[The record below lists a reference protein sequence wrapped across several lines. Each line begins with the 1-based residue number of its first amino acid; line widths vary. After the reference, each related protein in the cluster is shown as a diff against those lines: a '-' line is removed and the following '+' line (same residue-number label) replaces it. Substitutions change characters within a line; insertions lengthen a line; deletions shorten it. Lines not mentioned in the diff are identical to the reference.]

1 MIYSRI
7 ISKLLYMDNK
17 YNTKLNTNKLFVK
30 DTNKLFVEDT
40 NKLMLKNKKISIP
53 ANDSILKN
61 KFWMNIYEKMK
72 TIIYNYSY
80 KNNENNITYKKE
92 LHDGQSI
99 LKNVFKNS
107 SFISPI
113 IVDYIKNR
121 LTHYYIIEYDNNIIY
136 YFVKNKTKSINK
148 KINKDI
154 NELCRIIYTM
164 KILFDRT
171 NKNNKQIL
179 YYFPTPLK
187 KRINNN
193 THILGVNECNTG
205 YSHLESLYEKKEDI
219 HCCHSNGSIYIFRKE
234 EHYKV
239 LIHELIHAC
248 YKDRDMILSDENE
261 LFSKNFCVNQQ
272 ILLNESYTETIATI
286 LNLFYLHIILYN
298 KSNNKSLN
306 KSQNKL
312 TNKNMNI
319 LELMYINES
328 KYSFYTMAKILNFY
342 KINSINDFTKYSNQK
357 GCNTVFLQETNVFSY
372 YIVKPLLLYNVN
384 IFSDFLKK
392 YTNNFSVVSKDCVKY
407 FSKMILNIIH
417 NDKKIQNIIK
427 MLLLKFKNC
436 KNKSLRLTLYEIK

>member
-1 MIYSRI
+1 M
-7 ISKLLYMDNK
+7 N
-17 YNTKLNTNKLFVK
+17 
-30 DTNKLFVEDT
+30 NKLFVEDT
-40 NKLMLKNKKISIP
+40 NKLMLKNKKISIT
-53 ANDSILKN
+53 NNESILKN
-61 KFWMNIYEKMK
+61 KFWMNVYDKMK
-72 TIIYNYSY
+72 TIIDNY
-80 KNNENNITYKKE
+80 KNNITYTKLKKEE
-92 LHDGQSI
+92 LHDGSTI
-99 LKNVFKNS
+99 LTHVFKDS
-107 SFISPI
+107 AFISETI
-113 IVDYIKNR
+113 IKYIKSH
-121 LTHYYIIEYDNNIIY
+121 LTHYYLIEFDNNLIY
-136 YFVKNKTKSINK
+136 YFVKSNTKKSKSINS

-164 KILFDRT
+164 KILFNRT

-205 YSHLESLYEKKEDI
+205 YSYLESLYDKK
-219 HCCHSNGSIYIFRKE
+219 HCCHPNGNIYIFRKE

-248 YKDRDMILSDENE
+248 YKDQDMILSDENE
-261 LFSKNFCVNQQ
+261 LFSKNFCINKQ

-298 KSNNKSLN
+298 FNNKTYKSISKINN
-306 KSQNKL
+306 KKYISK
-312 TNKNMNI
+312 NKNMKM
-319 LELMYINES
+319 LENMYINET

-372 YIVKPLLLYNVN
+372 YIVKPLLLYNIN
-384 IFSDFLKK
+384 NFSAFLKK
-392 YTNNFSVVSKDCVKY
+392 YTDNFSVVSQDCVKY

-436 KNKSLRLTLYEIK
+436 KNKSLRLTLYEIN

>member
-1 MIYSRI
+1 MFI
-7 ISKLLYMDNK
+7 N
-17 YNTKLNTNKLFVK
+17 
-30 DTNKLFVEDT
+30 DTNKLII
-40 NKLMLKNKKISIP
+40 KNKKINIS
-53 ANDSILKN
+53 NNESILKN
-61 KFWMNIYEKMK
+61 KFWMNVYVKMK
-72 TIIYNYSY
+72 TIIHNYPY
-80 KNNENNITYKKE
+80 QNNISIYKKEE
-92 LHDGQSI
+92 LHDGTSI
-99 LKNVFKNS
+99 LSHVFKNS
-107 SFISPI
+107 
-113 IVDYIKNR
+113 DYISETVIKYIKSH
-121 LTHYYIIEYDNNIIY
+121 LTKYYLIEYDNNIIY
-136 YFVKNKTKSINK
+136 YFVKSPTK

-154 NELCRIIYTM
+154 NELCRLIYTM
-164 KILFDRT
+164 KILFNRT

-187 KRINNN
+187 KRINSN

-205 YSHLESLYEKKEDI
+205 YSHLESLYEKKKDI
-219 HCCHSNGSIYIFRKE
+219 HCCHSNGNIYIFRKE

-239 LIHELIHAC
+239 LIHELIHSC

-261 LFSKNFCVNQQ
+261 LFSKNFCINQQ

-298 KSNNKSLN
+298 NKSKSKINN
-306 KSQNKL
+306 KSQNK
-312 TNKNMNI
+312 NKNMNI
-319 LELMYINES
+319 LELMYINET

-372 YIVKPLLLYNVN
+372 YIVKPLLLYN
-384 IFSDFLKK
+384 ISKFSDFLKK
-392 YTNNFSVVSKDCVKY
+392 YTDNFSVVSKDCVKY

-417 NDKKIQNIIK
+417 DDKKIQNIIK

>member
-1 MIYSRI
+1 
-7 ISKLLYMDNK
+7 MDNK
-17 YNTKLNTNKLFVK
+17 S
-30 DTNKLFVEDT
+30 FVEDT
-40 NKLMLKNKKISIP
+40 NKLMLKNKKINIT
-53 ANDSILKN
+53 NNESILKN
-61 KFWMNIYEKMK
+61 KFWMNVYDKMK
-72 TIIYNYSY
+72 SIIDNY
-80 KNNENNITYKKE
+80 KNNITYTKSKKE
-92 LHDGQSI
+92 ELHEGSSI
-99 LKNVFKNS
+99 LTHVFKNS
-107 SFISPI
+107 GFISPI
-113 IVDYIKNR
+113 IVDYIKKH
-121 LTHYYIIEYDNNIIY
+121 LTHYYVIEYDNNIIY
-136 YFVKNKTKSINK
+136 YFVKSTTKSISS
-148 KINKDI
+148 KIKKDI
-154 NELCRIIYTM
+154 NELCRIIYAM
-164 KILFDRT
+164 KILFNRT

-219 HCCHSNGSIYIFRKE
+219 HCCHSNGNIYIFRKE

-298 KSNNKSLN
+298 NKSKNKLISKINNKKYIS
-306 KSQNKL
+306 K
-312 TNKNMNI
+312 NKNMKI
-319 LELMYINES
+319 LELMYINET

-372 YIVKPLLLYNVN
+372 YIVKPLLLYNIN
-384 IFSDFLKK
+384 KFSAFLKK
-392 YTNNFSVVSKDCVKY
+392 YTDNFSVVSQDCVKY

>member
-1 MIYSRI
+1 M
-7 ISKLLYMDNK
+7 N
-17 YNTKLNTNKLFVK
+17 
-30 DTNKLFVEDT
+30 NKLFVEDT
-40 NKLMLKNKKISIP
+40 NKLMLKNKKISIT
-53 ANDSILKN
+53 NNESILKN
-61 KFWMNIYEKMK
+61 KFWMNVYDKMK
-72 TIIYNYSY
+72 FIIDDY
-80 KNNENNITYKKE
+80 KDNITYTKSKKEE
-92 LHDGQSI
+92 LHDGNSI
-99 LKNVFKNS
+99 LTHVFKDS
-107 SFISPI
+107 AFISETI
-113 IVDYIKNR
+113 IKYIKSH
-121 LTHYYIIEYDNNIIY
+121 LTHYYLIEFDNNIIY
-136 YFVKNKTKSINK
+136 YFVKSEIKKKSPNK

-154 NELCRIIYTM
+154 NELCRIIYTT
-164 KILFDRT
+164 KILFNRT

-205 YSHLESLYEKKEDI
+205 YSHLESLYEKK
-219 HCCHSNGSIYIFRKE
+219 HCCHPNGNIYIFRKE

-248 YKDRDMILSDENE
+248 YKDQDMILSDENE
-261 LFSKNFCVNQQ
+261 LFSKNFCINKQ

-298 KSNNKSLN
+298 KSISKINNK
-306 KSQNKL
+306 
-312 TNKNMNI
+312 NKNMKM
-319 LELMYINES
+319 LELMYINET

-384 IFSDFLKK
+384 IFSAFLKK
-392 YTNNFSVVSKDCVKY
+392 YTDNFSVVSQNCVKY

-417 NDKKIQNIIK
+417 NDIKTKNIIK
-427 MLLLKFKNC
+427 MLLEKFKNC
-436 KNKSLRLTLYEIK
+436 KNKSLRLTLYEMV

>member
-1 MIYSRI
+1 M
-7 ISKLLYMDNK
+7 N
-17 YNTKLNTNKLFVK
+17 
-30 DTNKLFVEDT
+30 NKLFVEDT
-40 NKLMLKNKKISIP
+40 NKLMLKNKKISIIN
-53 ANDSILKN
+53 NDSILKN
-61 KFWMNIYEKMK
+61 KFWMNVYEKMK
-72 TIIYNYSY
+72 FIIHN
-80 KNNENNITYKKE
+80 KHNKQNNIPYKKEE
-92 LHDGQSI
+92 LHDGSSI
-99 LKNVFKNS
+99 LTNVFKNS
-107 SFISPI
+107 AYISETVI
-113 IVDYIKNR
+113 KYIKSH
-121 LTHYYIIEYDNNIIY
+121 LTHYYLIEYDNNIIY
-136 YFVKNKTKSINK
+136 YFVKNQTKSINK

-154 NELCRIIYTM
+154 NELCRLIYTI
-164 KILFDRT
+164 KILFNRT
-171 NKNNKQIL
+171 NKNNKQVL

-205 YSHLESLYEKKEDI
+205 YSHLESLYEKKKDI
-219 HCCHSNGSIYIFRKE
+219 HCCHSNGNIYIFRKE

-298 KSNNKSLN
+298 KS
-306 KSQNKL
+306 QNKNKNK
-312 TNKNMNI
+312 NKNMNI
-319 LELMYINES
+319 LELMYINET

-372 YIVKPLLLYNVN
+372 YIVKPLLLYNVS
-384 IFSDFLKK
+384 IFSAFLKK
-392 YTNNFSVVSKDCVKY
+392 YTDNFSVVSKDCVKY

-436 KNKSLRLTLYEIK
+436 KNKSLRLTLYELK

>member
-1 MIYSRI
+1 M
-7 ISKLLYMDNK
+7 N
-17 YNTKLNTNKLFVK
+17 
-30 DTNKLFVEDT
+30 NKLFVEDT
-40 NKLMLKNKKISIP
+40 NKLMLKNKKISI
-53 ANDSILKN
+53 ANNESILKN
-61 KFWMNIYEKMK
+61 KFWMNVYDKMK
-72 TIIYNYSY
+72 SIIDNY
-80 KNNENNITYKKE
+80 KNKQNNITYKKE
-92 LHDGQSI
+92 ELHDGSSI
-99 LKNVFKNS
+99 LTHVFKDS
-107 SFISPI
+107 AFISETI
-113 IVDYIKNR
+113 INYIKSH
-121 LTHYYIIEYDNNIIY
+121 LTHYYLIEFDNNIIH
-136 YFVKNKTKSINK
+136 YFVKSNAKKSKSISR

-154 NELCRIIYTM
+154 NELCRIIYTA

-205 YSHLESLYEKKEDI
+205 YSYLESLYDKK
-219 HCCHSNGSIYIFRKE
+219 HCCHPNGNIYIFRKE

-239 LIHELIHAC
+239 LIHELIHSC
-248 YKDRDMILSDENE
+248 YKDQDMILSDENE
-261 LFSKNFCVNQQ
+261 LFSRNFCVNQQ

-298 KSNNKSLN
+298 KSISK
-306 KSQNKL
+306 K
-312 TNKNMNI
+312 NKNMKM
-319 LELMYINES
+319 LELMYINET

-372 YIVKPLLLYNVN
+372 YIVKPLLLYNAN
-384 IFSDFLKK
+384 IFSAFLKK
-392 YTNNFSVVSKDCVKY
+392 YTDNFSVVSQDCVKY

-436 KNKSLRLTLYEIK
+436 KNKSLRLTLYEMV

>member
-1 MIYSRI
+1 M
-7 ISKLLYMDNK
+7 N
-17 YNTKLNTNKLFVK
+17 
-30 DTNKLFVEDT
+30 NKLFVEDT
-40 NKLMLKNKKISIP
+40 NKLMLKNKKISIT
-53 ANDSILKN
+53 NNESILKN
-61 KFWMNIYEKMK
+61 KFWMNVYDKMK
-72 TIIYNYSY
+72 TIIYNY
-80 KNNENNITYKKE
+80 KNKQNNITYKKE
-92 LHDGQSI
+92 ELHDGSSI
-99 LKNVFKNS
+99 LTHVFKDS
-107 SFISPI
+107 AFISETI
-113 IVDYIKNR
+113 IKYIKSH
-121 LTHYYIIEYDNNIIY
+121 LTHYYLIEFDNNIIH
-136 YFVKNKTKSINK
+136 YFVKSNTKSISS

-164 KILFDRT
+164 KILFNRT

-187 KRINNN
+187 KRINKD

-205 YSHLESLYEKKEDI
+205 YSYLESLYDKK
-219 HCCHSNGSIYIFRKE
+219 HCCHPNGNIYIFRKE

-248 YKDRDMILSDENE
+248 YKDQDMILSTENE
-261 LFSKNFCVNQQ
+261 LFSRNFCINKQ

-298 KSNNKSLN
+298 KSIS
-306 KSQNKL
+306 
-312 TNKNMNI
+312 NKNMKM
-319 LELMYINES
+319 LENMYINET

-372 YIVKPLLLYNVN
+372 YIVKPLLLYN
-384 IFSDFLKK
+384 ISKFSAFLKK
-392 YTNNFSVVSKDCVKY
+392 YTDNFSVVSQDCVKY

-436 KNKSLRLTLYEIK
+436 KNKSLRLTLYEMV

>member
-1 MIYSRI
+1 M
-7 ISKLLYMDNK
+7 N
-17 YNTKLNTNKLFVK
+17 
-30 DTNKLFVEDT
+30 NKLFVEDT
-40 NKLMLKNKKISIP
+40 NKLMLKNKKISIIN
-53 ANDSILKN
+53 NDSILKN
-61 KFWMNIYEKMK
+61 KFWMNVYEKMK
-72 TIIYNYSY
+72 FIIHN
-80 KNNENNITYKKE
+80 KHNKQNNIPYKKEEE
-92 LHDGQSI
+92 LHDGSSI
-99 LKNVFKNS
+99 LTNVFKNS
-107 SFISPI
+107 AYISETVI
-113 IVDYIKNR
+113 KYIKSH
-121 LTHYYIIEYDNNIIY
+121 LTHYYLIEYDNNIIY
-136 YFVKNKTKSINK
+136 YFVKNQTKSINK

-154 NELCRIIYTM
+154 NELCRLIYTI
-164 KILFDRT
+164 KILFNRT
-171 NKNNKQIL
+171 NKNNKQVL

-205 YSHLESLYEKKEDI
+205 YSHLESLYEKKKDI
-219 HCCHSNGSIYIFRKE
+219 HCCHSNGNIYIFRKE

-298 KSNNKSLN
+298 KS
-306 KSQNKL
+306 QNKNKNK
-312 TNKNMNI
+312 NKNMNI
-319 LELMYINES
+319 LELMYINET

-372 YIVKPLLLYNVN
+372 YIVKPLLLYNVS
-384 IFSDFLKK
+384 IFSAFLKK
-392 YTNNFSVVSKDCVKY
+392 YTDNFSVVSKDCVKY

-436 KNKSLRLTLYEIK
+436 KNKSLRLTLYELK